1 MQCTMDKKKIL
12 ISQELCKIKLP
23 GRKDDLHCHCFSPF
37 VFLIQGGNNNSNK
50 NIVCLFQCVYH
61 CLTFINS
68 KQQPEDLSQLCG
80 SDHWYFPVR
89 IPVCGPNLQPRRSD
103 WRRPIERWAVP
114 HTEGEAW
121 AEGRTSEDRHPS

>member
-1 MQCTMDKKKIL
+1 MQCTMDKKKFSLVRSCVKSNCLAGKMIF
-12 ISQELCKIKLP
+12 IVTV
-23 GRKDDLHCHCFSPF
+23 FSPF
-37 VFLIQGGNNNSNK
+37 VFLIQGGSNNSNK